1 MIRVSLQPTRKRV
14 PLPSRY
20 HTESVQ
26 IKRIM
31 DTEHNVIHEEKDQM
45 TNDNGQIRE
54 YHQTRDIPILRN
66 VRPNVRR
73 NTAPA
78 SLDKHVSFM
87 GEPPSPSAPIVRT
100 LTPFSPEIQF
110 IQLSKKHRKR
120 TPRKRTPRKRTVSR
134 KSPRNSRHKSPT
146 KSPTKSPKK
155 SPKKTYKKSHKKPDK
170 K

>member
-66 VRPNVRR
+66 VRR

-87 GEPPSPSAPIVRT
+87 GEPSPPSAPIVRT

-120 TPRKRTPRKRTVSR
+120 TPRKRTVSR

-155 SPKKTYKKSHKKPDK
+155 TYKKSHKKPDK